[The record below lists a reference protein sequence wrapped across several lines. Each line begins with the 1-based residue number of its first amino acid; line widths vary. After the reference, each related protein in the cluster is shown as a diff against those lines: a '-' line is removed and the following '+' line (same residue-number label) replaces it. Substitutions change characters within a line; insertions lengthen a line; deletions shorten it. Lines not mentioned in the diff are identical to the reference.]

1 MASIRF
7 TSFMVMLILLHVRE
21 TSAQTKAV
29 GEVPVTD
36 KNLLPTDRKSPMNV
50 EKETYDG
57 VSAPAEVGDA
67 RLIGRKM
74 MIKRVLGIVKEEG
87 LKGED
92 SKNIKGAVPSVGNC
106 NHEGKGVLNENCK
119 LRKRGPKPMDV
130 KMAGFVAFNADYH
143 VPRSH
148 PPKNN

>member
-1 MASIRF
+1 
-7 TSFMVMLILLHVRE
+7 MV
-21 TSAQTKAV
+21 
-29 GEVPVTD
+29 
-36 KNLLPTDRKSPMNV
+36 
-50 EKETYDG
+50 
-57 VSAPAEVGDA
+57 
-67 RLIGRKM
+67 
-74 MIKRVLGIVKEEG
+74 IKRVLEIVKEEG

-92 SKNIKGAVPSVGNC
+92 SKNIKGAVVPSVGNC

-119 LRKRGPKPMDV
+119 LRKRGPKPAVDV

>member
-1 MASIRF
+1 
-7 TSFMVMLILLHVRE
+7 
-21 TSAQTKAV
+21 
-29 GEVPVTD
+29 
-36 KNLLPTDRKSPMNV
+36 
-50 EKETYDG
+50 
-57 VSAPAEVGDA
+57 
-67 RLIGRKM
+67 

-106 NHEGKGVLNENCK
+106 NHEGKGVLNVNSK
-119 LRKRGPKPMDV
+119 LRKRGPKPVDV

-148 PPKNN
+148 PPKNNWGRRAVEKSLGLQFWLILLFFHFGFVSVNLQLKQVRNMILVCMQ